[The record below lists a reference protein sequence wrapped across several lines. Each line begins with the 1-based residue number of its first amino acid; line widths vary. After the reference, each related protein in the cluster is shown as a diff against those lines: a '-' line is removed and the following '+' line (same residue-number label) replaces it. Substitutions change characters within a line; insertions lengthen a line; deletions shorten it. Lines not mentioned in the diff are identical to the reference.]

1 MLDNTSDQVA
11 MLSSYSVSGQSYAKL
26 TGIEMPEV
34 AQQIYG
40 AKVVSTTATTAI
52 FEWSTTQPSQGS
64 ITCGEVI
71 GDEELATAGG
81 FSHTIQITGLSA
93 GTDYSCSLY
102 VSGLEPVIL
111 NLSTTTEIDIIAPEI
126 LNIKVEILADNRIKV
141 SWYTSEM
148 SDEKVV
154 IYANISAQT
163 LHTTLLGETYATAK
177 NHEITTDMVFDA
189 GTWWLRVISA
199 DSSANVNQSAL
210 FEFVV
215 PELED
220 DNVTTP
226 NTNEDDDID
235 SNDKDKVVSDDA
247 KGAGDLL
254 SDPMTQIVLMLVA
267 ILVIIALIRS
277 RRGTLDYSFAEEIT
291 SSPEVEERDEV
302 DELLDSIEV

>member
-1 MLDNTSDQVA
+1 
-11 MLSSYSVSGQSYAKL
+11 
-26 TGIEMPEV
+26 
-34 AQQIYG
+34 
-40 AKVVSTTATTAI
+40 
-52 FEWSTTQPSQGS
+52 
-64 ITCGEVI
+64 
-71 GDEELATAGG
+71 
-81 FSHTIQITGLSA
+81 
-93 GTDYSCSLY
+93 
-102 VSGLEPVIL
+102 LEPVIL

-254 SDPMTQIVLMLVA
+254 SDPMTQIVLILVA